1 MRSSYPVGESGQGWR
16 SCRRRQRKSPAAR
29 PGGMPRSTGRSVFL
43 IRGVGTSDRSRDL
56 LVALFHSPHL
66 LLFHPARHIDVDM
79 PNGFASLLRHLLG
92 GKPGWQ
98 LLENCAPIKLGP
110 LGWWRLRRRH
120 SRPGPASW
128 SSHRAL
134 PSRRLCLERDEV
146 LLTLIDG
153 PYLSGF
159 TALPL
164 TTENSRLL

>member
-1 MRSSYPVGESGQGWR
+1 MRSSYPVGEIGQGWR
-16 SCRRRQRKSPAAR
+16 SCRERQRKPPALR
-29 PGGMPRSTGRSVFL
+29 PGGTPRSTRRNVFL
-43 IRGVGTSDRSRDL
+43 TSGVGTSDRSRDL
-56 LVALFHSPHL
+56 LIALLHSPHL
-66 LLFHPARHIDVDM
+66 LVFHPARHVEVDM
-79 PNGFASLLRHLLG
+79 TNGFASLLRHVLN
-92 GKPGWQ
+92 GKPDWQ
-98 LLENCAPIKLGP
+98 LLENCAPIKPGP
-110 LGWWRLRRRH
+110 FGWWGLRRRH
-120 SRPGPASW
+120 SQSGPASW